1 MAMAH
6 EFYTVFLHK
15 IPVLATQKVPSNLQ
29 IHKYTGQRINIHGT
43 YRQFNQLLTRD
54 VSILRT
60 YLGIGPGWQLE
71 LARPMFVLNP
81 GGFREFRGFGN
92 PFSLL

>member
-60 YLGIGPGWQLE
+60 YLGIGS
-71 LARPMFVLNP
+71 ATRPRDGSEGMIVRTQRRAQADGRSAP
-81 GGFREFRGFGN
+81 AH
-92 PFSLL
+92 